1 MVPSHDAKF
10 ITYIVTGYFTTGES
24 LPVTKTPLPQDANM
38 KYSSDECKRHTLY
51 NGTEIIQTRAFGH
64 AEVLAVVIHT
74 GNYIHYMYISILLLQ
89 FFICTITKIALIYF
103 YLFKALLLPKDPL

>member
-1 MVPSHDAKF
+1 MVPSHDAKI

-74 GNYIHYMYISILLLQ
+74 GNYIHYMYVSILLLQ
-89 FFICTITKIALIYF
+89 FFICSITNTALIY
-103 YLFKALLLPKDPL
+103 YLFKALLPPRDPL